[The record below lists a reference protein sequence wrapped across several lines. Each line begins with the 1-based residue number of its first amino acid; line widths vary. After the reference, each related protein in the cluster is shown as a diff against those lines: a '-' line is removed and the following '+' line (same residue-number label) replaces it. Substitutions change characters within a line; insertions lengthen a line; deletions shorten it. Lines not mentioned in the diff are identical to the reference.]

1 MFGAKADQHNFD
13 RDPSDLGKMITFNGN
28 WNGIDGGN
36 SPPRRCPGAHIAV
49 EIIEFLVDRFK
60 PREVVQPDNLDE
72 IQRDESP
79 FMKFVLTMGR
89 RNYARNNTYFS
100 HASDVK
106 HPLDTNGLSL
116 GSEKIVASGERYIP
130 VNGR

>member
-1 MFGAKADQHNFD
+1 MFGEDAEEHNFR
-13 RDPSDLGKMITFNGN
+13 RDPSILGKMITFNGN

-79 FMKFVLTMGR
+79 FMKFVLKMGR
-89 RNYARNNTYFS
+89 RNYAKNNTFFS

-106 HPLDTNGLSL
+106 HPLDTDGRSL